1 MDAVDEDGYTALMVA
16 SERGHLDSVQ
26 YLYEIKADL
35 SICSGKFGTAMH
47 RAAINGHTEI
57 LKVTL
62 RQRNVD
68 ECLSSDAQTAFVG
81 MYSPVGCWGSMKHSS
96 LAYYE

>member
-1 MDAVDEDGYTALMVA
+1 MDAVNEKGVTALMLA
-16 SERGHLDSVQ
+16 SEKGHLDSVK

-47 RAAINGHTEI
+47 LAAWGGHTEI

-62 RQRNVD
+62 RQ
-68 ECLSSDAQTAFVG
+68 
-81 MYSPVGCWGSMKHSS
+81 
-96 LAYYE
+96 